1 MGKVGNT
8 FNKLAVM
15 IQNSGKKQMVKKKRN
30 NFLHV
35 DFADTI
41 AQWIVGFHQRD

>member
-8 FNKLAVM
+8 FHKLAVI
-15 IQNSGKKQMVKKKRN
+15 IQNSGMKEMMKKKRKN
-30 NFLHV
+30 SLPV